1 MTTEAV
7 REDWDGI
14 DVAIGDVLDR
24 LAAQR
29 RPADGGAPFTLSG
42 VLDLVAFARS
52 ADQAADCQAVIDGLA
67 DHRPSRAVIVRHEPA
82 GRGID
87 AAVSTG
93 CRLGRDHSGV
103 AVETVVL
110 TLHGEAVDGAAS
122 ATVPLLRT
130 DLPTVLWWPGPP
142 DPSSDG
148 PLDRLAEMAD
158 RVVTEAGR
166 GGGADGLCALAAWVP
181 GARTAVTDLAWAGIT
196 SWRQLIA
203 QMIDG
208 EPLRT
213 LRDGRSAASV
223 THGGEAVD
231 AGTLLLAGWLRD
243 VVGEEMMIEMHGR
256 PGEDPGPVAVE
267 LEGARSGRRLT
278 IERIPGRQAAA
289 VCVTEADGGQ
299 RRRVLPLPAAGRS
312 RLLAGELELQRRD
325 RAFERALARAAEV
338 AGR

>member
-1 MTTEAV
+1 MSTDAL

-14 DVAIGDVLDR
+14 DVAVGDVLDR

-29 RPADGGAPFTLSG
+29 RPAGGGAPFTLSG
-42 VLDLVAFARS
+42 VLDLVAFAEGPG
-52 ADQAADCQAVIDGLA
+52 QAADCQAVIEGLA
-67 DHRPSRAVIVRHEPA
+67 DHRPSRAVIVAHEPQ

-87 AAVSTG
+87 AVVSTA
-93 CRLGRDHSGV
+93 CRLGREHAGV
-103 AVETVVL
+103 AIETVVL
-110 TLHGEAVDGAAS
+110 TLHGDAVDGAAS
-122 ATVPLLRT
+122 AAVPLLRS

-142 DPSSDG
+142 DPASDG
-148 PLDRLAEMAD
+148 PLERLAQVAD

-166 GGGADGLCALAAWVP
+166 GGRDGLCALAAWVP

-203 QMIDG
+203 QMVDG

-213 LRDGRSAASV
+213 LRAGRSVAAV
-223 THGGEAVD
+223 THGGDAVD

-243 VVGEEMMIEMHGR
+243 VVGEEMMIEMHPR
-256 PGEDPGPVAVE
+256 PGEPEGPVAVG
-267 LEGARSGRRLT
+267 LESARSGRRLT

-289 VCVTEADGGQ
+289 VCVTEADGAE
-299 RRRVLPLPAAGRS
+299 RRRVLPLPTAGRA

-338 AGR
+338 SDP